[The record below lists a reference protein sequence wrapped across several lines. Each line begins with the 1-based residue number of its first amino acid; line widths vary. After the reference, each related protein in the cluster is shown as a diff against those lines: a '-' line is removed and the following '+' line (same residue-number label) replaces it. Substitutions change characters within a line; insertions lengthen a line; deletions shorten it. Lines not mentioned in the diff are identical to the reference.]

1 METSALAPVL
11 SITDRAVHQIVAL
24 LAAEESDDELAL
36 QIEITGVRGTEFTYD
51 LVFESLENAAD
62 DDAIYR
68 QGDLV
73 VLVPA
78 GSIPML
84 KGATLDLPS
93 VGVEEGLVLRNPN
106 KPNPLADVNL
116 TLTGELAERVGQLIT
131 MVVNP
136 ALESHAGYVELAG
149 VEDDRVY
156 LTMGGGCHGCAASAL
171 TLKTGIERMIVD
183 HIPEITKV
191 IDVTDHATG
200 ATPYY

>member
-11 SITDRAVHQIVAL
+11 SITDRAIDQIVTL
-24 LAAEESDDELAL
+24 LAAEGSEEQLAL
-36 QIEITGVRGTEFTYD
+36 RVEITGVRGTEFTYD
-51 LVFESLENAAD
+51 LVFESLGDAAD
-62 DDAIYR
+62 DDAIYH

-73 VLVPA
+73 VLVPS

-84 KGATLDLPS
+84 NGATLDLPS

-106 KPNPLADVNL
+106 KPNPLTDVNL
-116 TLTGELAERVGQLIT
+116 TLTGELAERVSQLIT

-136 ALESHAGYVELAG
+136 ALESHAGFVELAG
-149 VEDDRVY
+149 VDGDRVF

-171 TLKTGIERMIVD
+171 TLKTGIERMIID
-183 HIPEITKV
+183 HIPEINEV
-191 IDVTDHATG
+191 VDVTDHTTG